1 MADGCELEPATTT
14 TTTSDSLVSAKTG
27 ARKVCRSETHIVLQV
42 PEADTPVPAPR
53 TKLNN
58 KSKVPTL
65 LVLFPPEGIKKGHHK
80 DVVDKSDSLDRKNIF
95 IQHQE
100 EEEDVRLGKDF
111 ASLVHPTAPRV
122 PAPLGV
128 VKSPPPT
135 VRGPK
140 GVNHPQLR
148 ELLNNCKARYKVVFG
163 KKEKPLPATPPP
175 TSDEEAEKEKSNR

>member
-1 MADGCELEPATTT
+1 M
-14 TTTSDSLVSAKTG
+14 
-27 ARKVCRSETHIVLQV
+27 LQV
-42 PEADTPVPAPR
+42 PETTTPVPAPR
-53 TKLNN
+53 TKLTN

-95 IQHQE
+95 IQPE
-100 EEEDVRLGKDF
+100 EEEDVKLGKDL

-148 ELLNNCKARYKVVFG
+148 ELLNNCKAKYKVVFG
-163 KKEKPLPATPPP
+163 KKEKPQPATPPP
-175 TSDEEAEKEKSNR
+175 TSDEEAEKEKSNRWVYI